1 MLRVEARTWRRR
13 KKTRGREICVRC
25 LIDVGVFSDGKVRL
39 LVTSPRIP
47 ALTRLNKAHGLR
59 TELDDEKSARKKK
72 SPRGCLSPLLREI
85 KTGLTCREKRT
96 NPRQDT
102 TDTYL
107 SHKNMT
113 AREKKS
119 TFPFQVLGKGG
130 YIPTS
135 FSGASR
141 LHTDRTYLQRLRVG
155 SQGGRGPPL
164 PRPRK
169 GGARGR
175 RELCLQVAPEVG
187 QDGGNPLALRGVPE
201 SRVEGLEA
209 WPGLGQRRRG
219 VEGVVWL
226 LASCGFSAVLLVKL
240 IRPDQPRVS
249 FDRRLP
255 ASWGVLNNP
264 ECSRRYRALS
274 ATLTPRSSFKSL
286 CVRYCTKLDWQD
298 IFPSGHFPEHA
309 RMMYQRLNAIF

>member
-1 MLRVEARTWRRR
+1 MSVPSSPQRNKNGAYLQ
-13 KKTRGREICVRC
+13 RETHKSTSRH
-25 LIDVGVFSDGKVRL
+25 DGHVSLPQKHDGSR
-39 LVTSPRIP
+39 
-47 ALTRLNKAHGLR
+47 
-59 TELDDEKSARKKK
+59 
-72 SPRGCLSPLLREI
+72 
-85 KTGLTCREKRT
+85 
-96 NPRQDT
+96 
-102 TDTYL
+102 
-107 SHKNMT
+107 
-113 AREKKS
+113 KKS

-274 ATLTPRSSFKSL
+274 ATLTPRSSFKV
-286 CVRYCTKLDWQD
+286 C
-298 IFPSGHFPEHA
+298 
-309 RMMYQRLNAIF
+309 AILH